1 VTVISRALSRCR
13 NTHAHAYTAIPDIE
27 DDMDDDND
35 NCGYVYE
42 PDSDAASLRHV
53 TFDPMK
59 SSIHALD
66 NDNDTLH
73 SADTISE
80 VSSSIVPFLDV
91 KQYLYGS
98 PSPIDDTINYNSCTS
113 CKSV

>member
-1 VTVISRALSRCR
+1 MTAISRALSRCR
-13 NTHAHAYTAIPDIE
+13 NTHAYTAIPDIE
-27 DDMDDDND
+27 DDIDDDND
-35 NCGYVYE
+35 NCGCVYE
-42 PDSDAASLRHV
+42 PDSDAACLRYG
-53 TFDPMK
+53 TLDPMK
-59 SSIHALD
+59 CSIHALD

-98 PSPIDDTINYNSCTS
+98 PSPIDDTINDNSCTS